1 MPNKKRHLRVFLSY
15 ARQDKGKVE
24 DLYSYL
30 KNEGVDVWMD
40 KKNLLPGSDW
50 EYEIRKAVRES
61 NIVLVCLSNEFSNA
75 GYKQKEVRI
84 ALEAAMEKPEGDIF
98 IIPGRLEDCETLD
111 SLRKWHWVD
120 LFEENGYGQLML
132 SLSAQAK
139 RSHTILH
146 TKQTN
151 KKPLSLMTP

>member
-120 LFEENGYGQLML
+120 LFEEVR
-132 SLSAQAK
+132 SAVRPEVWDRLLA
-139 RSHTILH
+139 LH
-146 TKQTN
+146 
-151 KKPLSLMTP
+151 PL